1 MIQRILPRSFRRW
14 VRARSLRLADSL
26 SDFDA
31 TRYWERRYAAGG
43 TSGEG
48 SYGRLADF
56 KAKVIN
62 DFVVEHDVQ
71 SAIEFGCGDGN
82 QLSLL
87 RVPRYI
93 GLDVS
98 ASAVRRC
105 IERYSAD
112 SSKSFFLFDAKSFR
126 DTSGVFV
133 AELVLSL
140 DVIYHLVSDEEFEAY
155 MRHACA
161 ASRRYLMLY
170 TTDVDSAEA
179 GHQRHRAVSKWMQ
192 RRSDFVRVLRLEN
205 PYAGSEDGQE
215 RSDAAFFIYER
226 VAP

>member
-1 MIQRILPRSFRRW
+1 MIRRVLPRPLRRW
-14 VRARSLRLADSL
+14 LRARSSRLAESL
-26 SDFDA
+26 AEFDA

-62 DFVVEHDVQ
+62 DFIVEKKILSV
-71 SAIEFGCGDGN
+71 IEFGCGDGN

-87 RVPRYI
+87 QVPRYI

-98 ASAVRRC
+98 ASAIRRC
-105 IERYSAD
+105 IARYAD
-112 SSKSFFLFDAKSFR
+112 DGTKSFFLFDAKGFQDR
-126 DTSGVFV
+126 TGVFA

-140 DVIYHLVSDEEFEAY
+140 DVIYHIVSDEEFEAY

-161 ASRRYLMLY
+161 ASLRYLMLY
-170 TTDVDSAEA
+170 TTDVDSADM
-179 GHQRHRAVSKWMQ
+179 GHQRHRAVSRWMQ
-192 RRSDFVRVLRLEN
+192 RRSDFVRVNRIEN

-215 RSDAAFFIYER
+215 QSDAAFLVYER
-226 VAP
+226 AAP

>member
-1 MIQRILPRSFRRW
+1 VIRRILPRSLRRW
-14 VRARSLRLADSL
+14 VRARSLRLAESL
-26 SDFDA
+26 SEFDA
-31 TRYWERRYAAGG
+31 ARYWESRYAAGG

-62 DFVVEHDVQ
+62 DFVAEHDVHI
-71 SAIEFGCGDGN
+71 AIEFGCGDGN

-93 GLDVS
+93 GLDIS

-105 IERYSAD
+105 IERFSAD
-112 SSKSFFLFDAKSFR
+112 GTKSFFLFDAKSFR
-126 DTSGVFV
+126 DTSGVF
-133 AELVLSL
+133 AADLVMSL

-155 MRHACA
+155 MRHACT

-170 TTDVDSAEA
+170 TTDADSEEA

-192 RRSDFVRVLRLEN
+192 RRSDFVSVRRVEN
-205 PYAGSEDGQE
+205 PYAGSEDGHE
-215 RSDAAFFIYER
+215 RSDAAFLIYER

>member
-1 MIQRILPRSFRRW
+1 MIRRVLPGSLRRW
-14 VRARSLRLADSL
+14 LRARSTRLAESL
-26 SDFDA
+26 SEFDA

-62 DFVVEHDVQ
+62 DFVVEHDIR

-93 GLDVS
+93 GLDIS
-98 ASAVRRC
+98 ASAIRRC
-105 IERYSAD
+105 ISRFTD
-112 SSKSFFLFDAKSFR
+112 DNTRSFFLFDAGSFQDR
-126 DTSGVFV
+126 AGIFA
-133 AELVLSL
+133 AELVMSL

-155 MRHACA
+155 MSHVCA
-161 ASRRYLMLY
+161 ATIRYLVLY
-170 TTDVDSAEA
+170 TTDVDSEEM
-179 GHQRHRAVSKWMQ
+179 GHQRHRAVSRWMQ
-192 RRSDFVRVLRLEN
+192 RHSDFTPVSRIEN

-215 RSDAAFFIYER
+215 RSDAAFLVYQR
-226 VAP
+226 VAE